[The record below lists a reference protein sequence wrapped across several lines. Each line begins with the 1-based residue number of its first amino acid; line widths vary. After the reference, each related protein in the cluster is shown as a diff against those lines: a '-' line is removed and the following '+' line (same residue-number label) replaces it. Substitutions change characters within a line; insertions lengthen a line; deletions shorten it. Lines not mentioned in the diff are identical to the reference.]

1 MKLSASQSAL
11 AGLSAPEVRLCG
23 CGLVIHAVY
32 LGFTFG
38 MATLLRLPL
47 PEKKAVVVMGCQ
59 KTLPMA
65 MTVLT
70 FLPPS
75 FGEPGLIAI
84 PCILSHLTQIF
95 VDAAICSKWAQVTD
109 KPAAASGGSEC
120 PKWARSEG
128 GGAGSLRRRPRP
140 S

>member
-1 MKLSASQSAL
+1 MI
-11 AGLSAPEVRLCG
+11 GLLG

-32 LGFTFG
+32 LGFNLG

-47 PEKKAVVVMGCQ
+47 PEKKAVVVMGSQ

-109 KPAAASGGSEC
+109 KPAAASGSES
-120 PKWARSEG
+120 PKWVATEGSGAQGNAAPPEAELASAAEIGEART
-128 GGAGSLRRRPRP
+128 
-140 S
+140 

>member
-1 MKLSASQSAL
+1 MI
-11 AGLSAPEVRLCG
+11 GLLG

-32 LGFTFG
+32 LGFNFG

-47 PEKKAVVVMGCQ
+47 PEKKAVVVMGSQ

-95 VDAAICSKWAQVTD
+95 VDAAICSKWAQVSD
-109 KPAAASGGSEC
+109 KPAAASGSES
-120 PKWARSEG
+120 PKWVASEG
-128 GGAGSLRRRPRP
+128 GAQGAAPPPEAELASAAENGEART
-140 S
+140 